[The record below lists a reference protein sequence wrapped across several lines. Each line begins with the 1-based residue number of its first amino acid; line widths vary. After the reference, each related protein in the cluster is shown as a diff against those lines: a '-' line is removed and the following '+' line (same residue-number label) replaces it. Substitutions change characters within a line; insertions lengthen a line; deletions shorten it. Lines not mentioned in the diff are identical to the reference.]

1 MMSKFNFLLSVILLC
16 THLVASA
23 QGTAANTAAISG
35 SMYVDEKYVDGVIYY
50 GDKSL
55 ATSIR
60 YNAYE
65 DLIEYKQGGKAV
77 VLDPSLTL
85 KRVKFGTSTYIAQEY
100 KAGGKTKVGYFQVL
114 DSGKLTLLAKQKITY
129 LPAKKGGNLDGTDQ
143 VAQFKRSPDVYFYK
157 IESGALQEVD
167 NIKSMIETIPDKQE
181 ELTQFAK
188 KEKISPRK
196 EKELIQFAQYYN
208 SLSTTNQ

>member
-1 MMSKFNFLLSVILLC
+1 MSKFNFLLSVILLC

-23 QGTAANTAAISG
+23 QGTAAGTAAISG
-35 SMYVDEKYVDGVIYY
+35 IPYVDEKYIDGVIYY
-50 GDKSL
+50 GDKTL

-60 YNAYE
+60 YNAYQ
-65 DLIEYKQGGKAV
+65 DLIEYTQNGKAV

-85 KRVKFGTSTYIAQEY
+85 KRVKFGTSTYVTQEY

-114 DSGKLTLLAKQKITY
+114 DSGKLTLLAKQKIIY
-129 LPAKKGGNLDGTDQ
+129 LPAKKQGNLDGTDQ

-196 EKELIQFAQYYN
+196 EKEMIQFVQYYN
-208 SLSTTNQ
+208 SLTSTNQ